1 MSPKPDEAAQL
12 LCQQDALLPPRAY
25 GAPLG
30 SGRLKVVPE
39 DFQVEEQLGFLPQ
52 GSGQHV
58 LLRVRKRDANT
69 AWVARNL
76 ARLARCPQSAVGYAG
91 IKDRRA
97 IAVQWFSVPQSP
109 LSVAD
114 WTGLQEADFVVLE
127 AHAHHRKLPRGAL
140 TGNQFAIRIRDCELA
155 PGPLAQRIA
164 AIQQQG
170 IPNYFGPQR
179 FGRGGA
185 NLHELPVR
193 VRELHPARRSYVLS
207 AARSWIFNGVLAQRV
222 RAGSWN
228 QLLSG
233 DLANLDGRGSVF
245 AMEEPDPT
253 LLERLRRL
261 EIHPTG
267 PLWGEGAPP
276 TSGAVRDL
284 EEGIASQLP
293 AACALLTDARMR
305 QERRSLRI
313 AVTNLQ
319 GAAEQGTVNVSFGL
333 PRGAYATTVLREIV
347 DLLTETE
354 EAESEG
360 D

>member
-1 MSPKPDEAAQL
+1 MSPEPDETAQP
-12 LCQQDALLPPRAY
+12 LCQEDALLPPRAH
-25 GAPLG
+25 GVPLG
-30 SGRLKVVPE
+30 RGRLKALPE
-39 DFQVEEQLGFLPQ
+39 DFRVEEQLGFLPH
-52 GSGQHV
+52 GTGQHV

-109 LSVAD
+109 LSLAD
-114 WTGLQEADFVVLE
+114 WSGLQEADFAVLE

-140 TGNQFAIRIRDCELA
+140 AGNQFTIRIRDCELA
-155 PGPLAQRIA
+155 PGPLAQRVA

-185 NLHELPVR
+185 NLRELPTH
-193 VRELHPARRSYVLS
+193 VRELHPARRGYVLS
-207 AARSWIFNGVLAQRV
+207 AARSWIFNRVLAQRV
-222 RAGSWN
+222 RAGIWN
-228 QLLSG
+228 QLQAG
-233 DLANLDGRGSVF
+233 DLANLDNRGSVF
-245 AMEEPDPT
+245 AVGEPDAA
-253 LLERLRRL
+253 LLARLLHL

-267 PLWGEGAPP
+267 PLWGEGVPP
-276 TSGAVRDL
+276 TSGPVREL
-284 EEGIASQLP
+284 EERVAAELP

-313 AVTNLQ
+313 GVSNLQ
-319 GAAEQGTVNVSFGL
+319 FGVEPGAVNFSFWLG
-333 PRGAYATTVLREIV
+333 RGAYATTVLREIIELFT
-347 DLLTETE
+347 DTEDA
-354 EAESEG
+354 EADG